1 MLIPRSPTR
10 TTRSLQDSNSS
21 GVATLA
27 TRTSRIK
34 SLSALW
40 PLMRDPRI
48 PFWAKAAIPA
58 AAAAYVIS
66 PVDFIPDFLIGVG
79 QLDDIGVILLAATAT
94 AAFLQRFFGNQPQPE
109 PARAQTS
116 DAEYPG
122 NIYDTRYRVK

>member
-1 MLIPRSPTR
+1 M
-10 TTRSLQDSNSS
+10 
-21 GVATLA
+21 A

-66 PVDFIPDFLIGVG
+66 PVDLIPDFLIGVG

-94 AAFLQRFFGNQPQPE
+94 AAFLQKFFGNQPQPE
-109 PARAQTS
+109 PARARTS